1 MDKELDASISQALR
15 EVERDLSLPNNLLVD
30 KTLLTKIREGVRQ
43 KTMEVQLVQ
52 NFMARVPHNLLKHTR
67 ELKLHK
73 RVAEQEETISLLM
86 NGMDLLLE
94 Q

>member
-1 MDKELDASISQALR
+1 
-15 EVERDLSLPNNLLVD
+15 
-30 KTLLTKIREGVRQ
+30 
-43 KTMEVQLVQ
+43 MEVQLVQ
-52 NFMARVPHNLLKHTR
+52 NFMARVPHNLKHTR